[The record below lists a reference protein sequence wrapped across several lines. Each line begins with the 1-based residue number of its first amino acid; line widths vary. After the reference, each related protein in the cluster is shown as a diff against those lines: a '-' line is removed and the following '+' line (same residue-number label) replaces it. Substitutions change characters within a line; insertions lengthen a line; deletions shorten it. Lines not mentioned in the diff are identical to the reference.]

1 MKEKV
6 SSEMVHKWLGEFKR
20 NAPSESVSFGDSVLR
35 VEAGM
40 LAMKNKGEEAVRFL
54 DPVELGI
61 DWKLS
66 KAAKLLLSSRGE
78 DHFVYVLDPGAK
90 KAVRLDFVFEEDA
103 FGIYSKDYELEEA
116 LPEEFCASAIG
127 ENLLLVYA
135 KKYVFRNEKD
145 ERFSAE
151 MHLGKCTGCAA
162 LDEDSMVVAGE
173 ERFHVLLNG
182 ERAEI
187 PLSEFTEKKLE
198 KPQFGL
204 GKSKEYEWLVVKDE
218 GWEDFCVLISV
229 GEKQPLS
236 YTKFELNP
244 LKGAEPLS
252 EQRR

>member
-6 SSEMVHKWLGEFKR
+6 TSEMVRKWLGEFRR
-20 NAPSESVSFGDSVLR
+20 NVPSESISFEDSVVR
-35 VEAGM
+35 MESGM

-54 DPVELGI
+54 DPAELGI

-66 KAAKLLLSSRGE
+66 KAAKLLLSEAEGNT
-78 DHFVYVLDPGAK
+78 FVYVLDPGAK
-90 KAVRLDFVFEEDA
+90 KAVRLDFVFEEGA
-103 FGIYSKDYELEEA
+103 FGIYSKDYELEDE

-162 LDEDSMVVAGE
+162 LDEDSMAVAGE
-173 ERFHVLLNG
+173 DRFHVLLNG

-187 PLSEFTEKKLE
+187 PLSEFTDKKIE

-204 GKSKEYEWLVVKDE
+204 GKSKDYEWLVVKGE
-218 GWEDFCVLISV
+218 GWEDFCILVSV

-252 EQRR
+252 EQRQ